1 MFGESPHGD
10 VVIPSK
16 QAFFRRGG
24 SVCVVQIL
32 GVCGRN
38 REPGSDISA
47 TEVAF
52 LVGFDNTGNTA
63 VDLSGGRLPSSRLEH
78 MGY

>member
-1 MFGESPHGD
+1 MG
-10 VVIPSK
+10 
-16 QAFFRRGG
+16 
-24 SVCVVQIL
+24 VVQIL

-52 LVGFDNTGNTA
+52 FVGFDNTGNTA